1 MGESRG
7 GVRRE
12 GERLVR
18 EAEQLLRRRV
28 EEEEDLNWVRKRME
42 EVHVSSAE
50 GNLGEPVSLGVRAG
64 GGNIGRNSKVSGS
77 EFRSGSGSGV
87 RCGEGRRNSEPTS
100 RVEERGLSRAVRN
113 L

>member
-1 MGESRG
+1 M
-7 GVRRE
+7 RRE

-18 EAEQLLRRRV
+18 EAGQLLRRGE

-50 GNLGEPVSLGVRAG
+50 RNLGEPLSLGVRAG
-64 GGNIGRNSKVSGS
+64 GGNRGRNAKVSG
-77 EFRSGSGSGV
+77 FGSGSGSDV